1 MLKSNL
7 VHQAPPLFGKG
18 PEEDVVFASRVRLA
32 RNLAAY
38 PFPGR
43 AGSGELSMVLD
54 AVRETCAE
62 ESPVGP
68 LRTVNIW
75 ELEIIDRN
83 WFVEQFVISPALVA
97 HPLHRG
103 VSYREDGLIS
113 IMINEEDHLRL
124 QAMRPGFDLEAAY
137 TAADRLDDWIGAHL
151 DYAFDENLGFLT
163 THVANLGT
171 GMRASVMV
179 HLPALAMSGR
189 LEEVFSAAG
198 QLGITIRGLHGE
210 GSEGFG
216 DLFQVSNQFGLGWRE
231 EEVVR
236 NVAAVAQH
244 LVLSEREVRQTLRKE
259 RRAELED
266 LAWRAYGTLK
276 FARLLTDQEAMSLL
290 SRVRLGQL
298 LGVLKWVDMAA
309 IKALM
314 VIVQPAVLETL
325 IGPTA
330 REGRMDSRRAQFIR
344 EVLPAHD

>member
-1 MLKSNL
+1 MLKSSL
-7 VHQAPPLFGKG
+7 VDHAPPLFGKG

-32 RNLAAY
+32 RNLVAY

-54 AVRETCAE
+54 EVRETCTE

-75 ELEIIDRN
+75 ELETIDRN
-83 WFVEQFVISPALVA
+83 WFVEQHVVSPALVA

-103 VSYREDGLIS
+103 VAYREDGLIS

-124 QAMRPGFDLEAAY
+124 QAMRPGFDLAEAHSD
-137 TAADRLDDWIGAHL
+137 ADRLDDWIGEHL
-151 DYAFDENLGFLT
+151 DYAFDESLGFLA

-171 GMRASVMV
+171 GMRASVMC
-179 HLPALAMSGR
+179 HLPALAMEGH
-189 LEEVFSAAG
+189 LEEVFGAAG

-210 GSEGFG
+210 GSEGSG

-231 EEVVR
+231 EEIVR
-236 NVAAVAQH
+236 NVSAVAGH
-244 LVLSEREVRQTLRKE
+244 LVESERAARQTLRKE
-259 RRAELED
+259 RKAELED
-266 LAWRAYGTLK
+266 AAWRAYGLLK
-276 FARLLTDQEAMSLL
+276 FARLLTDAEAMSLL
-290 SRVRLGQL
+290 SHVRLGQL
-298 LGVLKWVDMAA
+298 LGVLKWVDMAT

-344 EVLPAHD
+344 EVLPSHE